1 MKLSQESLLGLKRH
15 FLGALSE
22 PSPVWIVP
30 APGPKLLLTSDG
42 DLRISPSAFVVDF
55 GTVESPGEERRTLRV
70 INLDQETLLLKVRN
84 PNPWLTASWLGNGG
98 GTIAHLAAGRSDL
111 ELVAAHDFLE
121 EKRLAGS
128 VELLAETLSG
138 SSLSSEIQVRLA
150 ATKPHPVGL
159 YDFQGSAKPES
170 IDFGLL
176 DPAASGPEAAVS
188 YSFSFQ
194 NMTSVPLVVS
204 FADLPAWLVFEVDGH
219 QRRGPAA
226 GRFFE
231 RPAPFQAEVRPVRTS
246 QFLGLQRGRLRLTTN
261 DFRPDLQQVD
271 LQLTATIEP
280 SKPCVT
286 VDPPALTRISPAESC
301 WMEAVLANW
310 GKTPARL
317 SLKSVSPAIQIQ
329 ERPVVPAARNGEPG
343 RAALR
348 IRVSSSQ
355 LASGPQSLPLVLHV
369 QDGEPAEV
377 SVPVWVNVGE
387 PGEPGEEEPAAQ
399 PRSPVRVQV
408 LVTAVLFLLLM
419 LVFLVVFRDV
429 LSG

>member
-22 PSPVWIVP
+22 PSPFWIVP

-84 PNPWLTASWLGNGG
+84 PNPWLTASWLGNGD
-98 GTIAHLAAGRSDL
+98 GTIAHLAAGGSEL
-111 ELVAAHDFLE
+111 ELVAAHDCLE

-128 VELLAETLSG
+128 VELLAETLGG

-150 ATKPHPVGL
+150 ATRPHPVGR
-159 YDFQGSAKPES
+159 YDFQGSAEPGPF
-170 IDFGLL
+170 DFGLL

-188 YSFSFQ
+188 YTLSFQ
-194 NMTSVPLVVS
+194 NLTSVPLVVS

-231 RPAPFQAEVRPVRTS
+231 RPAPFQAEVRPVRTF
-246 QFLGLQRGRLRLTTN
+246 QFLGRQSGRLRLITN
-261 DFRPDLQQVD
+261 DSRPDLQQVD
-271 LQLTATIEP
+271 LELSARIES
-280 SKPCVT
+280 SKPY
-286 VDPPALTRISPAESC
+286 
-301 WMEAVLANW
+301 
-310 GKTPARL
+310 
-317 SLKSVSPAIQIQ
+317 
-329 ERPVVPAARNGEPG
+329 
-343 RAALR
+343 
-348 IRVSSSQ
+348 
-355 LASGPQSLPLVLHV
+355 
-369 QDGEPAEV
+369 V

-399 PRSPVRVQV
+399 PRSPVRVQI